1 MRPFALAAALAAAI
15 TGSALADGVDDSRR
29 GQAALSEANYDLAIH
44 FLTRAIR
51 SGDLSLEVLAHAFYN
66 RGIAHGEMAE
76 YERALENYTTA
87 IGLAPDFAAAYN
99 NRGVIH
105 GRKGAYE
112 SAIADYSAAI
122 RLAPDDVTAYENRA
136 IAYARTGAGERARAD
151 RLAAAR
157 LGEVSLEVEG
167 RSAPDV
173 AVASRAS
180 DALTI
185 ETEADTTA
193 VEIVAD
199 TRTRQV
205 GADSDTAELGA
216 DSAAAEV
223 GADTS
228 ALRRQGDA
236 RAVEVEADT
245 TAVAEAA
252 PLEPVTV
259 TELDAVERT
268 AAPLETAADQVLSAA
283 GPGAGTDVEVASGDS
298 VPVTA
303 PDVEEMVAATSAPA
317 PDSTLGAVA
326 DEAETDTI
334 AEPTPSASGDVSTDV
349 EVGFGDSVPVTAAD
363 VEETVA
369 AAAAPAPDSTLG
381 AVADEA
387 DTDTIAEPTPGDVS
401 AEAVGRS
408 DEAIE
413 PAGDDVALV
422 GESVSAVDAAA
433 GRGDANAVDLRDLA
447 ETYHRLGAAFAERG
461 RFRQALEYFR
471 VANRLAPEDATFE
484 DTLQRLLAAPELK
497 WAYE

>member
-15 TGSALADGVDDSRR
+15 TGSALADGVDDSRS

-51 SGDLSLEVLAHAFYN
+51 SGELSLEVLAHAFYN

-112 SAIADYSAAI
+112 SAIADYGAAI

-228 ALRRQGDA
+228 ALRRQGM
-236 RAVEVEADT
+236 R
-245 TAVAEAA
+245 
-252 PLEPVTV
+252 EPW
-259 TELDAVERT
+259 R
-268 AAPLETAADQVLSAA
+268 
-283 GPGAGTDVEVASGDS
+283 
-298 VPVTA
+298 
-303 PDVEEMVAATSAPA
+303 
-317 PDSTLGAVA
+317 
-326 DEAETDTI
+326 
-334 AEPTPSASGDVSTDV
+334 
-349 EVGFGDSVPVTAAD
+349 
-363 VEETVA
+363 
-369 AAAAPAPDSTLG
+369 
-381 AVADEA
+381 
-387 DTDTIAEPTPGDVS
+387 
-401 AEAVGRS
+401 
-408 DEAIE
+408 
-413 PAGDDVALV
+413 
-422 GESVSAVDAAA
+422 
-433 GRGDANAVDLRDLA
+433 
-447 ETYHRLGAAFAERG
+447 
-461 RFRQALEYFR
+461 
-471 VANRLAPEDATFE
+471 
-484 DTLQRLLAAPELK
+484 
-497 WAYE
+497 